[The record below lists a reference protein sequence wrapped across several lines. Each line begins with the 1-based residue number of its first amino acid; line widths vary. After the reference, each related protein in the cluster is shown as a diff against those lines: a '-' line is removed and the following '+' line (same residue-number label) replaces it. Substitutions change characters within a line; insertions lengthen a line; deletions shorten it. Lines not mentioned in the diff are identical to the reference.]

1 MIRLLHAAARGAR
14 IGWKTFSGKW
24 HPALSLTCMQSDFG
38 RDAYRIH
45 PDDAHLQ
52 YGPISTAL
60 RDCDGDFQWFYIDWS
75 EMPDLAIRSA
85 IVANYAYNMIDEWR
99 QTKDRLTRSLFL
111 LILAEALAD
120 EGM

>member
-1 MIRLLHAAARGAR
+1 MSRLLHAAARGAR
-14 IGWKTFSGKW
+14 IGWKTLSGKW

-60 RDCDGDFQWFYIDWS
+60 REMAKHNRSDIRPSWEQGLSNFAANEFTQYFDSRQGEPDYPLFY
-75 EMPDLAIRSA
+75 
-85 IVANYAYNMIDEWR
+85 
-99 QTKDRLTRSLFL
+99 
-111 LILAEALAD
+111 LILAEFLAD

>member
-1 MIRLLHAAARGAR
+1 MSRLLFAAARGAR
-14 IGWKTFSGKW
+14 IGWQTFSGKW

-52 YGPISTAL
+52 YGPISTVLREVAL
-60 RDCDGDFQWFYIDWS
+60 TGDCDGADLPYI
-75 EMPDLAIRSA
+75 E
-85 IVANYAYNMIDEWR
+85 VALLGEDGYSGGTEEQFCD
-99 QTKDRLTRSLFL
+99 FL

>member
-1 MIRLLHAAARGAR
+1 MSRLLHAAARGAR
-14 IGWKTFSGKW
+14 IGFALSGKW
-24 HPALSLTCMQSDFG
+24 NPALSLTHLQSEFG
-38 RDAYRIH
+38 QDAYRIH

-60 RDCDGDFQWFYIDWS
+60 REMALTGEYEDGTIPYFSFEIEREGKYWESTADQRRVFC
-75 EMPDLAIRSA
+75 
-85 IVANYAYNMIDEWR
+85 
-99 QTKDRLTRSLFL
+99 

>member
-1 MIRLLHAAARGAR
+1 MSRLLFAAARGAR
-14 IGWKTFSGKW
+14 I
-24 HPALSLTCMQSDFG
+24 QSRWVDGTQWQTTSQFMFVDG
-38 RDAYRIH
+38 MRHYRIH

-60 RDCDGDFQWFYIDWS
+60 REMAADNSWNPNSYRVLAVAAANEFQVYLGGVRDDYPLFY
-75 EMPDLAIRSA
+75 
-85 IVANYAYNMIDEWR
+85 
-99 QTKDRLTRSLFL
+99 